1 MSGRLDG
8 QVALVTGGGRGIG
21 RAIGEAL
28 AAAGARVALA
38 ARSGDELAEA
48 VGAVEAAGG
57 VARGWRLDVTDLGAV
72 AGVVEEAEAALGP
85 VTLLVNNAG
94 TAQEPGPL
102 WEADPGDWWRDLE
115 VHVRGAFNCCRAVLP
130 GMVERRARAGGQHRQ
145 PDRRPRRAVRDGLRL
160 RQGGL
165 LPADRHPGRRDRRPR
180 HQRALRQ
187 PRAGA
192 DPDGGGVAA
201 RGGRAPLA
209 APDRGRP
216 ARGVHAGPADRR
228 PAGPGRR
235 RGRRPARAGGSCTPR
250 TTSTSCWPTPAGW
263 PPRTCSPC
271 VCGSG
276 RGAEDKAKPGACRR
290 SRGLLERCQ
299 AGEA

>member
-28 AAAGARVALA
+28 AVAGALVALA

-48 VGAVEAAGG
+48 VGAVEAGGG
-57 VARGWRLDVTDLGAV
+57 VARGWTLDVTDLGAV
-72 AGVVEEAEAALGP
+72 AGVVAETEAALGP

-102 WEADPGDWWRDLE
+102 WEVDPGDWWRDLE

-130 GMVERRARAGGQHRQ
+130 GMVERRHGRVVKHRQ
-145 PDRRPRRAVRDGLRL
+145 PDRRPRRAVRHGLRL

-165 LPADRHPGRRDRRPR
+165 LPAHRHPGRRDRRPR
-180 HQRALRQ
+180 PHRALRQ

-192 DPDGGGVAA
+192 DPDG
-201 RGGRAPLA
+201 
-209 APDRGRP
+209 
-216 ARGVHAGPADRR
+216 
-228 PAGPGRR
+228 
-235 RGRRPARAGGSCTPR
+235 
-250 TTSTSCWPTPAGW
+250 
-263 PPRTCSPC
+263 
-271 VCGSG
+271 
-276 RGAEDKAKPGACRR
+276 
-290 SRGLLERCQ
+290 
-299 AGEA
+299 

>member
-130 GMVERRARAGGQHRQ
+130 GLVE
-145 PDRRPRRAVRDGLRL
+145 
-160 RQGGL
+160 
-165 LPADRHPGRRDRRPR
+165 
-180 HQRALRQ
+180 
-187 PRAGA
+187 
-192 DPDGGGVAA
+192 
-201 RGGRAPLA
+201 
-209 APDRGRP
+209 
-216 ARGVHAGPADRR
+216 
-228 PAGPGRR
+228 RR
-235 RGRRPARAGGSCTPR
+235 RGRVVNIGSLIGARDEP
-250 TTSTSCWPTPAGW
+250 
-263 PPRTCSPC
+263 
-271 VCGSG
+271 
-276 RGAEDKAKPGACRR
+276 
-290 SRGLLERCQ
+290 
-299 AGEA
+299 

>member
-48 VGAVEAAGG
+48 VAAAEAGGG
-57 VARGWRLDVTDLGAV
+57 VARGWTLDVTDLGAV
-72 AGVVEEAEAALGP
+72 AGVVTDAEAALGP

-130 GMVERRARAGGQHRQ
+130 GMVERGGGRVVNIGSLIGARDEPYVTAYACAKAAFFRLTGTLAAETAGHGITVLCVSPGLVRTRMVEESLLGAAG
-145 PDRRPRRAVRDGLRL
+145 RRWRPQITDVPPEEYTPAQRTGDLLVRIAAGEADLLSGRFLHAEDDLDELLAGAGRVAAEDLLTLRL
-160 RQGGL
+160 REW
-165 LPADRHPGRRDRRPR
+165 PG
-180 HQRALRQ
+180 
-187 PRAGA
+187 
-192 DPDGGGVAA
+192 
-201 RGGRAPLA
+201 
-209 APDRGRP
+209 
-216 ARGVHAGPADRR
+216 
-228 PAGPGRR
+228 
-235 RGRRPARAGGSCTPR
+235 S
-250 TTSTSCWPTPAGW
+250 
-263 PPRTCSPC
+263 
-271 VCGSG
+271 
-276 RGAEDKAKPGACRR
+276 
-290 SRGLLERCQ
+290 
-299 AGEA
+299 

>member
-130 GMVERRARAGGQHRQ
+130 GMVERRRGRVVNIGSLIGARDEPYVTAYACAKAAFFRLTGTLAAETAVHGISVLCVSPGLVRTRMVEASLLGEAG
-145 PDRRPRRAVRDGLRL
+145 RRWRPQIMAVPPEEYTPAQRTGDLLVRVAAGDADPLSGRFLHAEDDLDQLLADTGRVAAEDLLTLRL
-160 RQGGL
+160 REWPGG
-165 LPADRHPGRRDRRPR
+165 
-180 HQRALRQ
+180 
-187 PRAGA
+187 
-192 DPDGGGVAA
+192 
-201 RGGRAPLA
+201 
-209 APDRGRP
+209 
-216 ARGVHAGPADRR
+216 
-228 PAGPGRR
+228 
-235 RGRRPARAGGSCTPR
+235 
-250 TTSTSCWPTPAGW
+250 
-263 PPRTCSPC
+263 
-271 VCGSG
+271 
-276 RGAEDKAKPGACRR
+276 
-290 SRGLLERCQ
+290 
-299 AGEA
+299 

>member
-57 VARGWRLDVTDLGAV
+57 LARGWRLDVTDLGAV

-130 GMVERRARAGGQHRQ
+130 GMVERRRGRVVNIGSLIGARDEPYVTAYACAKAAFFRLTGTLAAETAGHGISVLCVSPGLVRTRMVEASLLGEAG
-145 PDRRPRRAVRDGLRL
+145 RRWRPQITAVPPEEYTPAQRTGDLLVRVAAGDADPLSGRFLHAEDDLDELLADAGRVAAEDLLTLRL
-160 RQGGL
+160 REWPGG
-165 LPADRHPGRRDRRPR
+165 
-180 HQRALRQ
+180 
-187 PRAGA
+187 
-192 DPDGGGVAA
+192 
-201 RGGRAPLA
+201 
-209 APDRGRP
+209 
-216 ARGVHAGPADRR
+216 
-228 PAGPGRR
+228 
-235 RGRRPARAGGSCTPR
+235 
-250 TTSTSCWPTPAGW
+250 
-263 PPRTCSPC
+263 
-271 VCGSG
+271 
-276 RGAEDKAKPGACRR
+276 
-290 SRGLLERCQ
+290 
-299 AGEA
+299 